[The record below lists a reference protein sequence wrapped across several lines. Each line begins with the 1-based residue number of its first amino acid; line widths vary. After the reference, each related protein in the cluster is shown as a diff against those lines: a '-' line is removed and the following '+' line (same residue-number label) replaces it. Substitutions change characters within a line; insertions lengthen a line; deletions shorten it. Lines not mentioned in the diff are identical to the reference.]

1 MHQHC
6 LKTLQSVPRQHT
18 ATNLLYYTST
28 FQQIHAESHDSHDI
42 AYLEKEYVSMEEGF
56 SSIYSNTYLI
66 KDNLNLVNCNSSGC
80 TSGKRFSM
88 TPTDVM
94 AIILIWI
101 NLSSG

>member
-28 FQQIHAESHDSHDI
+28 FQQIHAVTHKILMYI
-42 AYLEKEYVSMEEGF
+42 AHLEKENESMKEGF

-66 KDNLNLVNCNSSGC
+66 KDNLNFVNCNSSGC

-88 TPTDVM
+88 TPTDV
-94 AIILIWI
+94 II
-101 NLSSG
+101 

>member
-18 ATNLLYYTST
+18 ATNLLVYTST
-28 FQQIHAESHDSHDI
+28 FQQIHAVTHKI
-42 AYLEKEYVSMEEGF
+42 LEKEHVSMEEGF

-66 KDNLNLVNCNSSGC
+66 KDNLNFVNCNSSGC